1 MKKERI
7 SEKNK
12 IEGLKYA
19 LLADKIELPVLDIT
33 HPLFVSS
40 INESKLASLLKDVEK
55 KGEKRADGF
64 QKMPSFIKSYF
75 SKHSFVMA
83 DFLAREKTD
92 AFLSGVSTLM
102 LKLGPGLIGEG
113 RDRFLDRLVAGG
125 LGAITLRMRL
135 RDICRCQA
143 DALVPQLRASRK
155 SLCFFNI
162 GGGTACDSLNTLI
175 LIRKE
180 DPWLLENRTIEIN
193 VLDMDL
199 FGAEFAER
207 CVAALQSP
215 GGHFNGL
222 SISLRRIHYDWNDP
236 AGLESL
242 LAERRGWIQIGV
254 SEGGLFEYGS
264 DETILRTLNTMFDRT
279 EPETTIVGS
288 VMRDHASIDP
298 GARAALKITK
308 IKARMLGIDGLKNI
322 LASTRWKLERTI
334 EGNPRYVIFALR
346 KERASNGE

>member
-19 LLADKIELPVLDIT
+19 LLAGKIELPVLDIT

-40 INESKLASLLKDVEK
+40 INEAKLASLLKDVEK
-55 KGEKRADGF
+55 KGEKRAEGF

-83 DFLAREKTD
+83 DLLAKEKTD

-143 DALVPQLRASRK
+143 DALIPPLRDNRK
-155 SLCFFNI
+155 NLCFFNI

-180 DPWLLENRTIEIN
+180 DPWLLEN
-193 VLDMDL
+193 
-199 FGAEFAER
+199 
-207 CVAALQSP
+207 
-215 GGHFNGL
+215 
-222 SISLRRIHYDWNDP
+222 
-236 AGLESL
+236 
-242 LAERRGWIQIGV
+242 
-254 SEGGLFEYGS
+254 
-264 DETILRTLNTMFDRT
+264 
-279 EPETTIVGS
+279 
-288 VMRDHASIDP
+288 
-298 GARAALKITK
+298 
-308 IKARMLGIDGLKNI
+308 
-322 LASTRWKLERTI
+322 
-334 EGNPRYVIFALR
+334 
-346 KERASNGE
+346 